1 MTSVAVIGGGSWGTA
16 LALCAHRA
24 GNPTHLWMRSE
35 EAVRH
40 VREKR
45 ENKRLPTIEIPQDL
59 YVTDSFEE
67 ALRANI
73 VILATPA
80 QTLRSVLEEIKK
92 HDLKESYFIIA
103 SKGIEMET
111 GNLMHE
117 VAREILPHQPISVLS
132 GPTFAR
138 EVGLGLPTA
147 ATLAS
152 EEISTARWLAS
163 SLSSP
168 AFRLYPSRDLIG
180 VETAGAL
187 KNVLAIASGI
197 CTARR
202 LGESARASLMTR
214 GIAEITRLGIALGA
228 DAETFLGLSGVGDII
243 LSCTS
248 PQSRNMSLGLR
259 IGNQAIV
266 TKESLFEGGILTEG
280 YFTACAVMKRAKSLS
295 VELPICAAV
304 NNVLHHQSPIEVEI
318 EALLARP
325 LKTEQL
331 AS

>member
-1 MTSVAVIGGGSWGTA
+1 MTSVAVIGGGAWGTA

-24 GNPTHLWMRSE
+24 SNPTRLWMKSE
-35 EAVRH
+35 EAVNHCRGTH
-40 VREKR
+40 
-45 ENKRLPTIEIPQDL
+45 ENPKLSGIELPKDL
-59 YVTDSFEE
+59 HITDSLEE

-73 VILATPA
+73 IILATPA
-80 QTLRSVLEEIKK
+80 QTLRKIAQEIKSY
-92 HDLKESYFIIA
+92 DLKESYFIVS

-111 GNLMHE
+111 GLLMHE
-117 VAREILPHQPISVLS
+117 VAKETLPGQSISILS

-168 AFRLYPSRDLIG
+168 AFRLYPSDDLIG
-180 VETAGAL
+180 VEVAGAL
-187 KNVLAIASGI
+187 KNVLAIAAGI
-197 CTARR
+197 CTARN
-202 LGESARASLMTR
+202 LGESARASLITR
-214 GIAEITRLGIALGA
+214 GLSEITRLGLSLGA

-248 PQSRNMSLGLR
+248 TQSRNMSLGLR
-259 IGNQAIV
+259 IGAQNII
-266 TKESLFEGGILTEG
+266 TKESLKGDTLTEG
-280 YFTACAVMKRAKSLS
+280 YFTARAVMKRAEALN

-304 NNVLHHQSPIEVEI
+304 NNVLHEQSPIEDEI
-318 EALLARP
+318 ESLLSRP
-325 LKTEQL
+325 LKVEQL

>member
-1 MTSVAVIGGGSWGTA
+1 MTSVAVIGGGAWGTA

-24 GNPTHLWMRSE
+24 SNPTRLWMRSE
-35 EAVRH
+35 DAVNQCRGAH
-40 VREKR
+40 
-45 ENKRLPTIEIPQDL
+45 ENSRLPGIELPKDL
-59 YVTDSFEE
+59 HITDSLEE

-73 VILATPA
+73 IILATPA
-80 QTLRSVLEEIKK
+80 QTLRKMAQEIKSY
-92 HDLKESYFIIA
+92 DLKESYFIIS

-111 GNLMHE
+111 GLLMHE
-117 VAREILPHQPISVLS
+117 VAKETLPDQSISILS

-168 AFRLYPSRDLIG
+168 AFRLYPSDDIVG
-180 VETAGAL
+180 VEVAGAL
-187 KNVLAIASGI
+187 KNVLAIAAGI
-197 CTARR
+197 CTARK
-202 LGESARASLMTR
+202 LGESARASLITR
-214 GIAEITRLGIALGA
+214 GLSEITRLGLALGA
-228 DAETFLGLSGVGDII
+228 GAETFLGLSGVGDII

-248 PQSRNMSLGLR
+248 SQSRNMSLGLR
-259 IGNQAIV
+259 IGAQNIV
-266 TKESLFEGGILTEG
+266 TQDSLQGGTLTEG
-280 YFTACAVMKRAKSLS
+280 YFTAKAVMKRAEALS

-304 NNVLHHQSPIEVEI
+304 NNVLHDQSPIEDEI
-318 EALLARP
+318 ESLLSRP
-325 LKTEQL
+325 LKVEQL